1 MSRSRRKTPIA
12 GYATAESE
20 AQDKRIWHKRA
31 RAMQRQRLH
40 WDGDPLPVQPNE
52 AINPWAMGK
61 DGKCWMPEHEEV
73 WRK

>member
-1 MSRSRRKTPIA
+1 
-12 GYATAESE
+12 
-20 AQDKRIWHKRA
+20 
-31 RAMQRQRLH
+31 MQRQRLH